1 MAEPKNPTRRYERVK
16 LKKGLAV
23 GWRSGQLRGLN
34 RAEIVAL
41 GGLFIRTAEP
51 APVGASVELAFNLPD
66 GEVRARAVVRNSKPG
81 EGMGV
86 EFVGMDQ
93 VARSRLQAAMKRLLT
108 GLEQLHAKK

>member
-1 MAEPKNPTRRYERVK
+1 MPEPKKPSRRYDRAK
-16 LKKGLAV
+16 LEKGLAV
-23 GWRSGQLRGLN
+23 GWRSGQLRGLS

-41 GGLFIRTAEP
+41 GGLFIRTSDP

-66 GEVRARAVVRNSKPG
+66 GEVRARAIVRNSKPG

-93 VARSRLQAAMKRLLT
+93 IARMRLQATMKRLLPIFK
-108 GLEQLHAKK
+108 GK